1 MSLKSKSSLWKCRKI
16 AMCTKWNFVIL
27 VKASSKFVFH
37 LILIGKVFNVTKV
50 FLPLDATFEQP
61 SAAGIPLKFMLQ
73 SVLFMHVNSNVK
85 TAMET
90 KFFLFPFQASL
101 TGKLNSRFV
110 NESSAVFYLQF
121 VSQFLS
127 LISKPQNEIGQRI
140 MVHLKKRCFWP
151 AAKNSV

>member
-1 MSLKSKSSLWKCRKI
+1 M
-16 AMCTKWNFVIL
+16 
-27 VKASSKFVFH
+27 FH

-50 FLPLDATFEQP
+50 FLPLDATFAQP

-85 TAMET
+85 TAVGT
-90 KFFLFPFQASL
+90 KFLVPFQASL

-140 MVHLKKRCFWP
+140 MVHLKKRCIWP

>member
-1 MSLKSKSSLWKCRKI
+1 MK
-16 AMCTKWNFVIL
+16 FFIL
-27 VKASSKFVFH
+27 AKASSKFVFH

-50 FLPLDATFEQP
+50 FLPLDATFAQP
-61 SAAGIPLKFMLQ
+61 SAAGIPLKFTLQ

-85 TAMET
+85 TAVGT
-90 KFFLFPFQASL
+90 KFLVPFQASL

-121 VSQFLS
+121 FSQFLS

>member
-16 AMCTKWNFVIL
+16 AMCTKWNFFIL
-27 VKASSKFVFH
+27 AKASSKFVFH

-50 FLPLDATFEQP
+50 FLPLDATFAQP

-85 TAMET
+85 TAVGT
-90 KFFLFPFQASL
+90 KFLVPFQASL

-140 MVHLKKRCFWP
+140 MVHLKKRCIWP

>member
-1 MSLKSKSSLWKCRKI
+1 
-16 AMCTKWNFVIL
+16 MCTKSNFFIL
-27 VKASSKFVFH
+27 AKASSKFVFH

-50 FLPLDATFEQP
+50 FLPLDVTFAQP

-73 SVLFMHVNSNVK
+73 SVLFMHINSNVK
-85 TAMET
+85 TAVET
-90 KFFLFPFQASL
+90 KFLVPFQASL

-140 MVHLKKRCFWP
+140 MGIWKRDASGQRLRTLSRCPDLLPGKFYH
-151 AAKNSV
+151 SFG